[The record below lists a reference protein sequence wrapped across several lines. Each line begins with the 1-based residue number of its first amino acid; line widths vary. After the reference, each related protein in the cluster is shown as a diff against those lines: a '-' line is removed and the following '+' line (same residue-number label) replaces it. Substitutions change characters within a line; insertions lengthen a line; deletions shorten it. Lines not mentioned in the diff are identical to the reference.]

1 MGKISVM
8 GLYTHFCA
16 MLYTFGIFIAFF
28 LSLLILTKQGRN
40 RADTILGV
48 WIIVIG
54 IHLFG
59 YYCFKTGLI
68 YSYPLIIWFNFPL
81 PYLHGPLLFLYTL
94 ALTSPTPLS
103 LRKVSAHFILPVFV
117 LCLYAPFLTYSHQQK
132 IDIIHSNG
140 KGFET
145 QALIT
150 SILLNIS
157 GVLYIYITHRLLFRH
172 KKRILDQFSYQEKI
186 NLNWLRFLFYG
197 MGLMW
202 VLIIIIGNDDLI
214 FSASAVFVVL
224 IGYFGIKQVGIFT
237 NQTNEISENDL
248 KEEVVPTEEAV
259 DDTTIQLK
267 RKYAKSGLNEES
279 AKELH
284 LRLTHLM
291 VLEKLFTEPELTLV
305 DLSGRLG
312 VHSNYLSQVINEMEG
327 VNFYDYI
334 NLLRVEE
341 FKRLALVPEN
351 QKYTLLALAFECGFN
366 SKSAFNRCFKKATDI
381 SPSEYVK
388 QRTGKSFL

>member
-1 MGKISVM
+1 MI
-8 GLYTHFCA
+8 YTS
-16 MLYTFGIFIAFF
+16 GIFIALF
-28 LSLLILTKQGRN
+28 LSLLILTKRGRN
-40 RADTILGV
+40 GADTILGV
-48 WIIVIG
+48 WIIGIG

-81 PYLHGPLLFLYTL
+81 PFVHGPLLFLYTL
-94 ALTSPTPLS
+94 ALTSPTS
-103 LRKVSAHFILPVFV
+103 LGFRKVGAHFILPVFV
-117 LCLYAPFLTYSHQQK
+117 LCLYAPFLAYSHPQK
-132 IDIIHSNG
+132 IEIIQTNG
-140 KGFET
+140 QGFEA

-157 GVLYIYITHRLLFRH
+157 GVLYIYITHRLLLRH

-186 NLNWLRFLFYG
+186 NLNWLRMLFYG
-197 MGLMW
+197 MGIMW
-202 VLIIIIGNDDLI
+202 IFIIFIQNDDLI
-214 FSASAVFVVL
+214 FSASVVFVVL

-237 NQTNEISENDL
+237 NKTNDFLENDL
-248 KEEVVPTEEAV
+248 KEEVILMEETEN
-259 DDTTIQLK
+259 DTTTQLK

-291 VLEKLFTEPELTLV
+291 VLEKLFTEPELTLA

-334 NLLRVEE
+334 NSLRVEE
-341 FKRLALVPEN
+341 FKRLALRPEN

-366 SKSAFNRCFKKATDI
+366 SKSAFNRCFKKATDL
-381 SPSEYVK
+381 SPSDYVK
-388 QRTGKSFL
+388 QLTEK

>member
-1 MGKISVM
+1 
-8 GLYTHFCA
+8 
-16 MLYTFGIFIAFF
+16 MLYTFGIFISFF
-28 LSLLILTKQGRN
+28 LSFLIFTKQGRN

-48 WIIVIG
+48 WMVVIG
-54 IHLFG
+54 IHLSS
-59 YYCFKTGLI
+59 YYCFKTGVILT
-68 YSYPLIIWFNFPL
+68 YPFIVWVNFPL

-94 ALTSPTPLS
+94 ALTSPTPFGF
-103 LRKVSAHFILPVFV
+103 RKAVTHFILPVFI
-117 LCLYAPFLTYSHQQK
+117 LWLYAPFLAFSHQQQ
-132 IDIIHSNG
+132 IEIIHANG

-150 SILLNIS
+150 STLLSIS
-157 GVLYIYITHRLLFRH
+157 GVFYVYITHRLLH
-172 KKRILDQFSYQEKI
+172 NHQKRILDQFSYQEKI
-186 NLNWLRFLFYG
+186 NLQWLRFLFYG
-197 MGLMW
+197 MGFMW

-237 NQTNEISENDL
+237 NQIHPISENVF
-248 KEEVVPTEEAV
+248 KEEVVIAENDVTS
-259 DDTTIQLK
+259 QHK

-291 VLEKLFTEPELTLV
+291 VVERLFTEPELTLT
-305 DLSGRLG
+305 DLSSRLG

-334 NLLRVEE
+334 NALRVNE
-341 FKRLALVPEN
+341 FKKLVLLPEN

-366 SKSAFNRCFKKATDI
+366 SKSAFNRFFKKATDL
-381 SPSEYVK
+381 SPSDYVK

>member
-1 MGKISVM
+1 
-8 GLYTHFCA
+8 

-40 RADTILGV
+40 RADNVLGIWMV
-48 WIIVIG
+48 VIG

-59 YYCFKTGLI
+59 YHCFKTGLI
-68 YSYPLIIWFNFPL
+68 FSYPFIVWLNFPL

-94 ALTSPTPLS
+94 ALTSPTLPG
-103 LRKVSAHFILPVFV
+103 LRKVATHFILPVFI
-117 LCLYAPFLTYSHQQK
+117 LCLYAPFLAYSHQQK
-132 IDIIHSNG
+132 LEIIHSNG
-140 KGFET
+140 KGFEL

-150 SILLNIS
+150 TILLSSS
-157 GVLYIYITHRLLFRH
+157 GIFYVYITHRLLLNH
-172 KKRILDQFSYQEKI
+172 QKRILDRFSYQEKI
-186 NLNWLRFLFYG
+186 NLQWLRFLFYG
-197 MGLMW
+197 MGIMW

-237 NQTNEISENDL
+237 NQIHNVSENL
-248 KEEVVPTEEAV
+248 FKEEAV
-259 DDTTIQLK
+259 MAETESDTTSQYK

-291 VLEKLFTEPELTLV
+291 VIEKLFTEPELTLA
-305 DLSGRLG
+305 DLSSRLG

-334 NLLRVEE
+334 NSLRVDE
-341 FKRLALVPEN
+341 FKRLALLPEN

-366 SKSAFNRCFKKATDI
+366 SKSAFNRCFKKATDL

>member
-1 MGKISVM
+1 
-8 GLYTHFCA
+8 

-28 LSLLILTKQGRN
+28 LSLLILTKRGRN
-40 RADTILGV
+40 GADTILGI
-48 WIIVIG
+48 WMILIG
-54 IHLFG
+54 IHLLS

-68 YSYPLIIWFNFPL
+68 YSYPLIVWFNFSL
-81 PYLHGPLLFLYTL
+81 PYLHGPFLFLYTL
-94 ALTSPTPLS
+94 ALTSSTPIGF
-103 LRKVSAHFILPVFV
+103 REVVAHFILPVFI
-117 LCLYAPFLTYSHQQK
+117 LCLFAPFLAYSHQQK
-132 IDIIHSNG
+132 LAIIHSNG
-140 KGFET
+140 KGFELQT
-145 QALIT
+145 SIT
-150 SILLNIS
+150 SLLLGIS
-157 GVLYIYITHRLLFRH
+157 GIFYIYITHRLLRNH
-172 KKRILDQFSYQEKI
+172 QKRILDQFSYQEKI
-186 NLNWLRFLFYG
+186 NLHWLRFLFYG

-202 VLIIIIGNDDLI
+202 VLIIVIGNDDLI

-237 NQTNEISENDL
+237 NQAKEVSENYL
-248 KEEVVPTEEAV
+248 REEVILVEELTG
-259 DDTTIQLK
+259 DTTNHVK

-291 VLEKLFTEPELTLV
+291 VIEKLFTEPELTLA

-312 VHSNYLSQVINEMEG
+312 VHSNYLSQVINEIEG

-334 NLLRVEE
+334 NSLRVDE
-341 FKRLALVPEN
+341 FKRLVVLPEN

-366 SKSAFNRCFKKATDI
+366 SKSAFNRFFKKATDL

-388 QRTGKSFL
+388 QLSEKSFL

>member
-1 MGKISVM
+1 
-8 GLYTHFCA
+8 

-28 LSLLILTKQGRN
+28 LSLLIFTKQGRN
-40 RADTILGV
+40 RADNVLGI
-48 WIIVIG
+48 WMIVIG
-54 IHLFG
+54 IHLFS
-59 YYCFKTGLI
+59 YYCFKTGI
-68 YSYPLIIWFNFPL
+68 IFTYPFIVWLNFPL

-94 ALTSPTPLS
+94 ALTSPTLHGFQ
-103 LRKVSAHFILPVFV
+103 KVAAHFILPVFI
-117 LCLYAPFLTYSHQQK
+117 LCLFAPFLAYSHQQK
-132 IDIIHSNG
+132 LAIIHSNG
-140 KGFET
+140 KGFEL

-150 SILLNIS
+150 TILLSIS
-157 GVLYIYITHRLLFRH
+157 GVFYIYITHRLLH
-172 KKRILDQFSYQEKI
+172 NHQKRILDQFSYQEKI
-186 NLNWLRFLFYG
+186 NLQWLRFLFYG
-197 MGLMW
+197 MGIMW

-237 NQTNEISENDL
+237 NQPNQVAENDL
-248 KEEVVPTEEAV
+248 KEEPVPAEVTVGDATV
-259 DDTTIQLK
+259 QSK

-279 AKELH
+279 ANDLH
-284 LRLTHLM
+284 LRLKHLM
-291 VLEKLFTEPELTLV
+291 VIEKLFTEPELTLA

-334 NLLRVEE
+334 NSLRVEE
-341 FKRLALVPEN
+341 FKRLALLPEN

-366 SKSAFNRCFKKATDI
+366 SKSAFNRCFKKATDL

-388 QRTGKSFL
+388 QLTENPFL